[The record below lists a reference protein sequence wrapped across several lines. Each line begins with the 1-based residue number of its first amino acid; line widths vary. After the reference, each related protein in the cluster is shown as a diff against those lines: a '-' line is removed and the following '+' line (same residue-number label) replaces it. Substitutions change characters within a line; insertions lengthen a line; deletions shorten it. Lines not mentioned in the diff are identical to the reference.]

1 MRVYKLAAPYHRSY
15 VDLRD
20 FKDIIEQAVHK
31 EVPDAKVVVK
41 EECYEIDKDISKGDA
56 IRIGRTLAS
65 GELGQYCLQRANL
78 LLFTGRYFRYR
89 KYRMKVYR
97 VQFWAIFHA

>member
-31 EVPDAKVVVK
+31 EVPDAKVIVK
-41 EECYEIDKDISKGDA
+41 EDCYEIDKDISKGDA

-65 GELGQYCLQRANL
+65 GELSQYCL
-78 LLFTGRYFRYR
+78 LFVVVNKTNKGYKKGKEGYLC
-89 KYRMKVYR
+89 
-97 VQFWAIFHA
+97 